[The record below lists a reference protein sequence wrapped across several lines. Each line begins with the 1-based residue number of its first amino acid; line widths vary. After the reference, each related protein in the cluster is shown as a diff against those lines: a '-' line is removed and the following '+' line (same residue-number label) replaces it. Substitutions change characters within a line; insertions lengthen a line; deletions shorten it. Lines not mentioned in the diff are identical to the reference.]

1 MMARQSVHGRY
12 LWRGD
17 NGGMSLTQAC
27 AEVQA
32 SVARARSL
40 FNAAATA
47 PGPLSDL
54 GTATTTA
61 AAVGNRM
68 AGGDQSGCAVT
79 AHQSVTARSSDLI
92 GTASRS
98 DAALAGHLTTAAAIS
113 RAGANRLDQIDRQ
126 IQTLSQRAPFARSA
140 ADQRVILTGMRG
152 AANQTLHLVQSSL
165 LRLDEVADQLR
176 TLRYPKDRP
185 GGSPSSTD
193 AKPLDNGSGTGKEP
207 PHGQDP
213 RYWVDVTKI
222 KPIPTSG
229 PNRGLMDPGYIEI
242 APGLQHPGPG
252 GGDPIMPPPSP
263 AKYPLGLEDIHP
275 LPPAVPGQPRLRPYD
290 TTDFGP
296 DHYIPYPYGH
306 DVPPPSW
313 PAPKNP
319 IDIRD
324 IVKSPTAPGY
334 GYREYVPG
342 YWIPDPTLNGPR

>member
-1 MMARQSVHGRY
+1 
-12 LWRGD
+12 
-17 NGGMSLTQAC
+17 MSLTQAC
-27 AEVQA
+27 TEVKA

-47 PGPLSDL
+47 PSAPSDL

-61 AAVGNRM
+61 AAARNRM
-68 AGGDQSGCAVT
+68 VAGDQSGAAVA
-79 AHQSVTARSSDLI
+79 AHQAVSARSSDLI

-98 DAALAGHLTTAAAIS
+98 DAALAGHLTTAAAIT
-113 RAGANRLDQIDRQ
+113 RTGASQLDQIDRQ
-126 IQTLSQRAPFARSA
+126 VQTLSQRAPFARSA
-140 ADQRVILTGMRG
+140 ADQRVILAGLQ
-152 AANQTLHLVQSSL
+152 AATSRTQQVVQSAE
-165 LRLDEVADQLR
+165 RQLDGVAAQVRALP
-176 TLRYPKDRP
+176 YPRDRP
-185 GGSPSSTD
+185 AGSPSSTD
-193 AKPLDNGSGTGKEP
+193 AQPMDNGPGTGKEP

-213 RYWVDVTKI
+213 RYWIDVTKI

-229 PNRGLMDPGYIEI
+229 PNAGLMDSGYIEI

-252 GGDPIMPPPSP
+252 GGDPIMPPPPP

-275 LPPAVPGQPRLRPYD
+275 LPPAAPGQPRLRPYD

-334 GYREYVPG
+334 GYREYLPG